1 MRRKINVTASEM
13 MELRKQ
19 GMSNYD
25 IAKSLDISCATVRR
39 YIGTQGGKKMERL
52 EAFKD
57 KPAEKKQA
65 EAPAF
70 VPYTPKTRK
79 EVFDINVDFEAEIN
93 YEDKYITFASYEG
106 EMNISFKDVY
116 DLTQFLAW
124 LMRERDLSVESDADA
139 E

>member
-57 KPAEKKQA
+57 KPSEKKQA
-65 EAPAF
+65 EAPVF
-70 VPYTPKTRK
+70 VPYTPKKITEQFGIGEDIVL
-79 EVFDINVDFEAEIN
+79 EVDYEERDITIANNEASVFIPFR
-93 YEDKYITFASYEG
+93 DIC
-106 EMNISFKDVY
+106 

-124 LMRERDLSVESDADA
+124 LMRERDIKTEGVADA

>member
-25 IAKSLDISCATVRR
+25 LRR

-57 KPAEKKQA
+57 KPVEKKQA
-65 EAPAF
+65 EAPVF
-70 VPYTPKTRK
+70 VPYTPKTRI

-93 YEDKYITFASYEG
+93 YEDKYITFVSYEG
-106 EMNISFKDVY
+106 EMNISFNISFKDVY

-124 LMRERDLSVESDADA
+124 LMRERALSVESDADA

>member
-57 KPAEKKQA
+57 KPSEKKQA
-65 EAPAF
+65 EAPVF
-70 VPYTPKTRK
+70 VPYTPKKITEQFGIGEDIVL
-79 EVFDINVDFEAEIN
+79 EVD
-93 YEDKYITFASYEG
+93 YEERYITIANNEASVF
-106 EMNISFKDVY
+106 IPFRDIC

-124 LMRERDLSVESDADA
+124 LMRERDIKTEGVADA

>member
-25 IAKSLDISCATVRR
+25 IAMSLDISCATVRR

-65 EAPAF
+65 EAPVF
-70 VPYTPKTRK
+70 VPYTPKKITEQFGIGEDIVL
-79 EVFDINVDFEAEIN
+79 EVD
-93 YEDKYITFASYEG
+93 YEERYITIANNEASVF
-106 EMNISFKDVY
+106 IPFRDIC

-124 LMRERDLSVESDADA
+124 LMRERDIKTEGVADA

>member
-65 EAPAF
+65 EAPVF
-70 VPYTPKTRK
+70 VPYTPKKITEQFGIGEDIVL
-79 EVFDINVDFEAEIN
+79 EVDYEERDITIANNEASVFIPFRDICE
-93 YEDKYITFASYEG
+93 
-106 EMNISFKDVY
+106 
-116 DLTQFLAW
+116 LTQFLAW
-124 LMRERDLSVESDADA
+124 LMRERDIKTEGDADA

>member
-65 EAPAF
+65 EAPVF
-70 VPYTPKTRK
+70 VPYKPKKITEQFGIGEDIVL
-79 EVFDINVDFEAEIN
+79 EVD
-93 YEDKYITFASYEG
+93 YEERYITIANNEASVF
-106 EMNISFKDVY
+106 IPFRDIC

-124 LMRERDLSVESDADA
+124 LMRERDIKTEGVADA

>member
-57 KPAEKKQA
+57 KPSEKKQA
-65 EAPAF
+65 EAPVF
-70 VPYTPKTRK
+70 VPYTPKKITEQFGIGEDIVL
-79 EVFDINVDFEAEIN
+79 EVDYEEREITIANNEASVFIPFRDIC
-93 YEDKYITFASYEG
+93 
-106 EMNISFKDVY
+106 

-124 LMRERDLSVESDADA
+124 LMRERDIKTEGVADA